1 MHIKAAKEA
10 RSRYREE
17 ATRKWNDNETVVS
30 VDMQK
35 VIMLPRIPG
44 LKEVV
49 FLQTDRSSQ
58 RNFSTC
64 WRTEN
69 GKGKK
74 TNWCSLV

>member
-1 MHIKAAKEA
+1 MHIKIAKEA

-17 ATRKWNDNETVVS
+17 AMRKWNDNETVVS

-49 FLQTDRSSQ
+49 F
-58 RNFSTC
+58 C
-64 WRTEN
+64 
-69 GKGKK
+69 K
-74 TNWCSLV
+74 